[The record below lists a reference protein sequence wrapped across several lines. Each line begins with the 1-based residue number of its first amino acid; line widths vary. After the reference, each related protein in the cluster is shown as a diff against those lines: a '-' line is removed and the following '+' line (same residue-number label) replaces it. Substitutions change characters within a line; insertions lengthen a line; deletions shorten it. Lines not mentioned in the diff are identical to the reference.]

1 MAIDFL
7 RKPSSLLQH
16 LKSYFLNLSMR
27 KKLLITF
34 VMISMVPILLLGT
47 FYYNLSYNSLIS
59 HKVMESN
66 NLLKNIS
73 NSTIDTVIR
82 ATDYTLIQFSLN
94 ETVQKLMKEDLN
106 YLDDL
111 ELQNEIITLQKLFM
125 ANTFRRHIDYI
136 GLVGKNNFTMASSTE
151 VENSM
156 LEMVTQAGFEKFEQG
171 TLNYWRGPIVNIN
184 GRSYKVIARKVY
196 NFDSNEIIGY
206 TFMWINEQGLHEVF
220 DNYRNEITGDLI
232 VMNPDGIIF
241 SSTNSRHYSGENIQK
256 YYTGFDLNKPGIL
269 QRASSIGNKYIVC
282 SYLNDAESLYS
293 INVIPLGMVVEGTS
307 NIVLITITMMLA
319 LLLFSFILATF
330 LSRYFTIPILKL
342 SDSMSA
348 ANIGKVSTDFM
359 PKYDDEIGYL
369 ARCFNQMAEKLNY
382 QAEIIAQTQQ
392 KQREAEMKAFESQI
406 KPHFLYNTLSTVI
419 WLIKEGQS
427 KEAIKVTSALS
438 KMFRISISRGKNIIP
453 IAKEIEHVRNY
464 LDIQKVRYG
473 NEFSYHFDI
482 DEDTLDYFTVKM
494 ILQPLVENSIYHGI
508 RYREKGRIVI
518 SCYKEGQSVVMQVK
532 DNGERMTEDKCSKI
546 NAMLQNRP
554 IKEFEIGIGIRNVS
568 DRIQYT
574 FGSSSGLSYKRID
587 GWTIA
592 KIVIPAQEDE

>member
-1 MAIDFL
+1 M
-7 RKPSSLLQH
+7 
-16 LKSYFLNLSMR
+16 
-27 KKLLITF
+27 
-34 VMISMVPILLLGT
+34 
-47 FYYNLSYNSLIS
+47 
-59 HKVMESN
+59 
-66 NLLKNIS
+66 
-73 NSTIDTVIR
+73 
-82 ATDYTLIQFSLN
+82 
-94 ETVQKLMKEDLN
+94 
-106 YLDDL
+106 
-111 ELQNEIITLQKLFM
+111 
-125 ANTFRRHIDYI
+125 
-136 GLVGKNNFTMASSTE
+136 
-151 VENSM
+151 
-156 LEMVTQAGFEKFEQG
+156 
-171 TLNYWRGPIVNIN
+171 
-184 GRSYKVIARKVY
+184 
-196 NFDSNEIIGY
+196 
-206 TFMWINEQGLHEVF
+206 
-220 DNYRNEITGDLI
+220 
-232 VMNPDGIIF
+232 
-241 SSTNSRHYSGENIQK
+241 
-256 YYTGFDLNKPGIL
+256 
-269 QRASSIGNKYIVC
+269 
-282 SYLNDAESLYS
+282 NDAESLYS

-592 KIVIPAQEDE
+592 NIVIPAQEDE